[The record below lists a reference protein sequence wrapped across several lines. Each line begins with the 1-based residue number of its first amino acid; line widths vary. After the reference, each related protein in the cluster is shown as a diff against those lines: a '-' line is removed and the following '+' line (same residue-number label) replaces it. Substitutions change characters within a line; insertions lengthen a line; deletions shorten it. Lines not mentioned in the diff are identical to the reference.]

1 MGFDQSTALG
11 SSSDEVDTWTLASSI
26 AYHPFDDW
34 FDPYIAFGAGWMYV
48 DADDV
53 SESSSGLALR
63 GAVGVDFWAT
73 DHLGMRLE
81 GRYTLP
87 VTSEIRDFDH
97 FGPRVGFF
105 YRF

>member
-1 MGFDQSTALG
+1 MPAAIN
-11 SSSDEVDTWTLASSI
+11 ERR
-26 AYHPFDDW
+26 PFDSL
-34 FDPYIAFGAGWMYV
+34 PYGRFFED
-48 DADDV
+48 DAEPSIVLSQRVLSD
-53 SESSSGLALR
+53 
-63 GAVGVDFWAT
+63 
-73 DHLGMRLE
+73 LGMRLE